1 MTGFYMKC
9 ESGVKWTNYGFS
21 VLLRLRM
28 TKLVYFAATL
38 E

>member
-28 TKLVYFAATL
+28 TKFYFAATL